1 MQIGWLALAA
11 AVFAFCPVN
20 AAMSPDRSFPDK
32 ISSIQRAAWQ
42 PGSEPGFKSRA
53 GYPNYGPCGE
63 VKAACRRA
71 GFVSGGA
78 SAGIGLALD
87 CVRPII
93 EGIPPPARVM
103 RPLPQ
108 INPRLLTAC
117 RASLGRIG
125 KPPFKSDQKP
135 TPSYGARNRPGYETP
150 PPRYGTPAEEQPS
163 PLAPQDQAAPPRSGP
178 TQDQSTDGAPPRNS
192 PQPEDQDQ
200 STKTAPPQSGHAP
213 DQGTKSQSSPE
224 SHGPSQPKNQPELP
238 N

>member
-1 MQIGWLALAA
+1 
-11 AVFAFCPVN
+11 
-20 AAMSPDRSFPDK
+20 MSPDRSFPEK
-32 ISSIQRAAWQ
+32 VSSIQRVEWQ

-93 EGIPPPARVM
+93 EGIPPPARVL

-108 INPRLLTAC
+108 INLRLLTAC

-125 KPPFKSDQKP
+125 KPPFRPDQKP
-135 TPSYGARNRPGYETP
+135 TPSYGARTQPGYATP
-150 PPRYGTPAEEQPS
+150 PPRYGAPAEEQPS
-163 PLAPQDQAAPPRSGP
+163 PLAPPPPRVGPPTQDQVAPPSSGP
-178 TQDQSTDGAPPRNS
+178 TQDQSTNGAPPRT

-200 STKTAPPQSGHAP
+200 STMAAPPQSGHAP
-213 DQGTKSQSSPE
+213 GPVDQGTKSQPSPQ
-224 SHGPSQPKNQPELP
+224 SHGPSQPKSQPELP